1 MTNFLKK
8 PVVIISLIVLVGA
21 GIGGYAYFGG
31 DNAPTYDFVV
41 AQKQNLIQEVSVTG
55 RVKPAKSVDLAF
67 EKAGRMKGVFV
78 KIGDRVSEGD
88 ILVSLSQS
96 DLLAQLAEVQAKVE
110 SARAQFLQHQ
120 VARERE
126 EITLSELQRGTRPEE
141 IQITS
146 TKAANAQNALD
157 DANRNLSDI
166 TKKASVDLDNVYDD
180 VKDIL
185 NDAYTQGDDA
195 VNKQLG
201 ELFSNASLEN
211 PRLTFFTTDVQKSI
225 NAESERLQMT
235 QLLKAFKAEVD
246 TLSGEYSTLDDAMN
260 KTEMRLQDIRDF
272 FSTVNDAVNA
282 AFGLAVA
289 TTNTYRAN
297 ITTSRNNLNSALS
310 SISSQKQL
318 IAAQKITNQ
327 NNITA
332 AKTKV
337 NDAKSALLVAKD
349 ELALKEAGTAK
360 EQIQAQEAVLRQAEL
375 TVASQEA
382 VVKQMLANTQ
392 NIQTQIEKT
401 ILTSP
406 ITGIVIKQDA
416 KVGEIVA
423 ANATLVSL
431 ISEAKFEIE
440 ANVPEADIAK
450 VSVGN
455 TSLVTLDAYG
465 RDVVF
470 EAKVVAVDPAE
481 TIVDGVAT
489 YKVTFQFVKDDER
502 VKSGM
507 TANIDV
513 KSANRENVIAVPQ
526 RAIIRKNGDQFVRIL
541 NGEDFEEVKVET
553 GLRGSDGNIEIISG
567 VSEGDKVITFSEE

>member
-489 YKVTFQFVKDDER
+489 YKATFQFAKNDER